1 MTKTEHPSSLWTLI
15 KYYIKKVPVVRFG
28 KIQNCQSICIVWLYP
43 IDLKMI
49 TTKLLTIYGGIQAPV
64 DMFPQFLQAG

>member
-1 MTKTEHPSSLWTLI
+1 M
-15 KYYIKKVPVVRFG
+15 VRFG
-28 KIQNCQSICIVWLYP
+28 KIQNCQSICIVRLCL

-64 DMFPQFLQAG
+64 DMFTHFPRAGLPMLAADLEFLS